1 MSKFRGTCT
10 KEVAIIIGI
19 SEKVIPNNRTYFTIL
34 FYTIMN
40 CIYLW
45 YKK

>member
-1 MSKFRGTCT
+1 MFKFKGTCT
-10 KEVAIIIGI
+10 KEVAIIIDI
-19 SEKVIPNNRTYFTIL
+19 SEKVIPTN
-34 FYTIMN
+34 IMS